1 MRWSTPSR
9 RLAVGSLVVTVA
21 AAGVAAQG
29 PTANSAVAKD
39 AVAKETAWLDPELLR
54 WRQATYRGRKL
65 LVSLEAEVE
74 ISFPSVEEAGASL
87 EEAREVEALQPSP
100 GRVMAVELESRV
112 LGGQSTTVLHAD
124 AGDAAALQRLQVRRK
139 KNKVRFKTL
148 RFAADG
154 VEIRFH
160 DPAPGEPLHQPEVW
174 SRLTTRFAP
183 HPPWAEDNLE
193 VTEPTALFYILAAA
207 PLAEPGDVIRIP
219 AWSKER
225 LVMMELVVSGWV
237 QIEVDYRRDGEA
249 VTGAVP
255 ALRVLVDA
263 KDLAPSSSDSALE
276 LMGLHGAIEVY
287 LDAETRA
294 PLLVSGKVPYVGR
307 AHVHLD
313 SLTMR

>member
-1 MRWSTPSR
+1 M
-9 RLAVGSLVVTVA
+9 LAA
-21 AAGVAAQG
+21 IGVAAQC
-29 PTANSAVAKD
+29 ALAKD
-39 AVAKETAWLDPELLR
+39 AVATDGAWLDPELVR
-54 WRQATYRGRKL
+54 WRQASYHGRKL

-74 ISFPSVEEAGASL
+74 ISFPSLDEARASL

-100 GRVMAVELESRV
+100 GRVVAVELESRV

-124 AGDAAALQRLQVRRK
+124 TGDAAVLQRRQVRRK

-148 RFAADG
+148 RFAEDG

-160 DPAPGEPLHQPEVW
+160 DPAPGEPLHQPEAW

-183 HPPWAEDNLE
+183 HPPFAEDDLE

-225 LVMMELVVSGWV
+225 LVMMELEASGWV

-255 ALRVLVDA
+255 ALQVLVDA
-263 KDLAPSSSDSALE
+263 KDLDPNSSESTLE
-276 LMGLHGAIEVY
+276 LMGLHGAIEVF

-294 PLLVSGKVPYVGR
+294 PLLVSGRVPYVGR

-313 SLTMR
+313 SLTTD